1 MSILYNKKATLYTY
15 SRNSNGVSSYWTT
28 WTLFA
33 CNIQPVST
41 KDWIEW
47 TALLKT
53 RKMYSDIQV
62 NVWDKINCD
71 WITYIVD
78 SIQHRDWIKRKYFKS
93 FIIESNGN

>member
-1 MSILYNKKATLYTY
+1 MSILYNKQATLYTY
-15 SRNSNGVSSYWTT
+15 SRNEYWVASYSNEWT
-28 WTLFA
+28 WFV

-78 SIQHRDWIKRKYFKS
+78 SIQQRDWLRRKYFKS
-93 FIIESNGN
+93 FITESNWN